1 MKQKSKVL
9 KTVAALVL
17 SGSFFYGPVQAA
29 GIPTYDA
36 AGVAQAMKQ
45 VVHMK
50 EQIDNQ
56 INQINQLKSQVKAMT
71 GTRNLGN
78 ILKNTVK
85 DQVPDEWASIYN
97 SGVTLTQ
104 KNSVAS
110 NKYIPN
116 ASQDNLLKVFD
127 LSQKTFKD
135 TKKRLDN
142 IDGLMRQID
151 LAQDMKA
158 AADLQNRIAIE
169 RGVIQQQQ
177 IKLDMMAR
185 TYQLQQEIESE
196 RGKAYAKCIAQHVR
210 DRNFAACQ

>member
-9 KTVAALVL
+9 KIVAALVL

-29 GIPTYDA
+29 GIPVFDG
-36 AGVAQAMKQ
+36 AGVAQAMQQ

-78 ILKNTVK
+78 ILQNTVK
-85 DQVPDEWASIYN
+85 DQVPDEWNSIYN
-97 SGVTLTQ
+97 SSVTLTQ
-104 KNSVAS
+104 KNSVSSA
-110 NKYIPN
+110 KYNPS
-116 ASQDNLLKVFD
+116 AGQDNLLKVFD
-127 LSQKTFKD
+127 LSQKTFKE
-135 TKKRLDN
+135 TKRRLEN

-151 LAQDMKA
+151 QTQDMKA
-158 AADLQNRIAIE
+158 AADLQNRLAGEQAI
-169 RGVIQQQQ
+169 IQNQQV
-177 IKLDMMAR
+177 KLDMMAR
-185 TYQLQQEIESE
+185 TYALEQQLQSE
-196 RGKAYAKCIAQHVR
+196 RGKSYAKCIAQHVR

>member
-9 KTVAALVL
+9 KIVAALMI
-17 SGSFFYGPVQAA
+17 SGSFFYGPAYA
-29 GIPTYDA
+29 GGIPVFDGA
-36 AGVAQAMKQ
+36 SVAQAMQQ

-85 DQVPDEWASIYN
+85 DQVPDEWNSIYQ

-104 KNSVAS
+104 KNSVSSA
-110 NKYIPN
+110 KYNPN
-116 ASQDNLLKVFD
+116 AGQENLLRTYDMTVKAFE
-127 LSQKTFKD
+127 D

-151 LAQDMKA
+151 QAQDMKA
-158 AADLQNRIAIE
+158 AADLQNRLAGEQAI
-169 RGVIQQQQ
+169 IQNQQV
-177 IKLDMMAR
+177 KLDMMAR
-185 TYQLQQEIESE
+185 TYALEQQMQTE
-196 RGKAYAKCIAQHVR
+196 RGKSYAKCIAQHTR

>member
-9 KTVAALVL
+9 KTVAALMI
-17 SGSFFYGPVQAA
+17 SGSFFYGPAHA
-29 GIPTYDA
+29 GGIPVFDG
-36 AGVAQAMKQ
+36 AGVAQAMQQ

-71 GTRNLGN
+71 GTRNLGT

-85 DQVPDEWASIYN
+85 DQVPDEWNSIYN
-97 SGVTLTQ
+97 SGVTLAQ

-110 NKYIPN
+110 NKYNPN
-116 ASQDNLLKVFD
+116 ASQDTLLKVFD
-127 LSQKTFKD
+127 LSQKTLKD
-135 TKKRLDN
+135 TKRRLDN

-158 AADLQNRIAIE
+158 ATDLQNRIAIE

-185 TYQLQQEIESE
+185 NYQLQQEIEDE
-196 RGKAYAKCIAQHVR
+196 RYTARAKCIADHLE
-210 DRNFAACQ
+210 DRNFSACH